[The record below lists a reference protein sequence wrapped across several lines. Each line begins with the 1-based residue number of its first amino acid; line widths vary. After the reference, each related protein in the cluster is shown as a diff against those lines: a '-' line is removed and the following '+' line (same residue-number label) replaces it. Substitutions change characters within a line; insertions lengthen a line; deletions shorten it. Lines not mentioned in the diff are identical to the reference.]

1 MKSRTM
7 LFRLGAVLTLL
18 ACVAICAEF
27 HAWVAGLPRTA
38 VLFNNGEVLA
48 YVYAYLM
55 AFVACLFVSIPLF
68 IEWIE
73 QD

>member
-1 MKSRTM
+1 MKSRTF

-18 ACVAICAEF
+18 ACIAICVVF

-48 YVYAYLM
+48 YAYAYLM
-55 AFVACLFVSIPLF
+55 AFMTCLFVSFPLF
-68 IEWIE
+68 IAWIE
-73 QD
+73 KH